1 MIRFARDFRLIPVVL
16 LATVCLFVLKV
27 SGLMFEGG
35 YTLGDRIQQSINNA
49 HMQVTSRESVPAYPR
64 IIIANGRRMPGSDT
78 MPDKRFWPA
87 ADDADDITGSVDE
100 KSKSGAPKTSTKPP
114 EQPKVR
120 VDNVTVPIEAG
131 KIASSG
137 EQAILGRLQERRKE
151 LDTRTKELDM
161 RESLLKATEKRLDGK
176 IGELKDLETRVKTL
190 MGTRDKSEQQRFKSI
205 VSMYENM
212 KSKDAARILERLDM
226 RIQVAVASE
235 IKPAKMAEV
244 LAAMSA
250 DAAERLTSELARRA
264 DISTQ
269 KTDDLPKIEGK
280 PGGS

>member
-27 SGLMFEGG
+27 SGLMFDGS
-35 YTLGDRIQQSINNA
+35 YTLGERIQQNINNA

-64 IIIANGRRMPGSDT
+64 IVIANGRRMPGSDA
-78 MPDKRFWPA
+78 MPDKRFWPQ
-87 ADDADDITGSVDE
+87 ADDPDDITGSVDE
-100 KSKSGAPKTSTKPP
+100 KSKSGAPKTSAKPP
-114 EQPKVR
+114 GQPKVR

-161 RESLLKATEKRLDGK
+161 RDSLLKATEKRLDGK

-264 DISTQ
+264 DISSQ
-269 KTDDLPKIEGK
+269 KTDELPKIEGK
-280 PGGS
+280 PSGS

>member
-27 SGLMFEGG
+27 SGLVFDGG
-35 YTLGDRIQQSINNA
+35 YTLGERIQQSINNA
-49 HMQVTSRESVPAYPR
+49 TMQVTSRESVPAYPR
-64 IIIANGRRMPGSDT
+64 IVIANGRMPGSES
-78 MPDKRFWPA
+78 MPDKRFWPQR
-87 ADDADDITGSVDE
+87 DDPDDITGSVDE
-100 KSKSGAPKTSTKPP
+100 KSKGAAPKTANKPP

-161 RESLLKATEKRLDGK
+161 RDSLLKATEKRLDAK
-176 IGELKDLETRVKTL
+176 ITELKDLETHVKAL

-235 IKPAKMAEV
+235 VKPAKMAEV
-244 LAAMSA
+244 LAAMSV

-264 DISTQ
+264 DIKTQ
-269 KTDDLPKIEGK
+269 KADELPKIEGK
-280 PGGS
+280 PSGS